1 MYMMKYVD
9 VIVRSMISNF
19 ILNLYEDAF
28 FCIGA
33 IAHYFFFKKTSS
45 YYMFKFILL
54 ANYWKTT

>member
-33 IAHYFFFKKTSS
+33 IAHYFFFLKKHPHIICLSLF
-45 YYMFKFILL
+45 Y
-54 ANYWKTT
+54 